1 MKREQHEQYR
11 DDGSTAVV
19 GACLAAAAVVVAIW
33 AAVGGI
39 AAICAR

>member
-1 MKREQHEQYR
+1 MQNDTIDQRN
-11 DDGSTAVV
+11 DAGAAVV
-19 GACLAAAAVVVAIW
+19 AVMMMAAAAVVAVW